1 MITSSRRTTPGR
13 RNRGIAGPIALTVV
27 WVASALAAAQVSG
40 QDAISARAAFPVPA
54 NVRVVRDVVYSRYGQ
69 RDLKVDVY
77 LPPGARE
84 GSRAPG
90 VLVVRGGGWR
100 TGDKEAFGFIA
111 GQLAKE
117 GFVAVSVEYR
127 ASGEAKF
134 PAAVHDVKAAV
145 RWMRAHAA
153 TYGIDTS
160 AIGAIGGSAGGHL
173 VALLATTGNLASLE
187 GSGGNA
193 TSSSRI
199 EAGIAMACVCNL
211 GAGNEAVA
219 AFIGEPLAAHRETL
233 RLASPVTHV
242 TRSSATLLLL
252 HSPTDPAVAFA
263 QSVEMQAAYRLV
275 GAVATLRAIE
285 APGNHAFWN
294 DARFFP
300 ETMRH
305 TVDFLRANFG
315 KRPPGANSSGG
326 RSRYARSYA
335 LNRTLPAC
343 LP

>member
-1 MITSSRRTTPGR
+1 M
-13 RNRGIAGPIALTVV
+13 
-27 WVASALAAAQVSG
+27 
-40 QDAISARAAFPVPA
+40 PA
-54 NVRVVRDVVYSRYGQ
+54 DVRVVRDVVYSRYGQ
-69 RDLKVDVY
+69 RELKVDVY

-84 GSRAPG
+84 GTRAPG

-100 TGDKEAFGFIA
+100 TGDKEAFAFIA

-173 VALLATTGNLASLE
+173 VALLATTGDLASLE
-187 GSGGNA
+187 GSGGDA
-193 TSSSRI
+193 MSSSRI
-199 EAGIAMACVCNL
+199 HAAVAMACVCNL

-219 AFIGEPLAAHRETL
+219 AFIGEPLSAHRETL

-242 TRSSATLLLL
+242 SKGSAPLLLL
-252 HSPTDPAVAFA
+252 HSRTDPVVEFA
-263 QSVEMQAAYRLV
+263 QSVEMEAAYRRA
-275 GAVATLRAIE
+275 GAQATLRVID
-285 APGNHAFWN
+285 APNNHAFWN

-305 TVDFLRANFG
+305 AVEFLRANLRT
-315 KRPPGANSSGG
+315 RP
-326 RSRYARSYA
+326 R
-335 LNRTLPAC
+335 
-343 LP
+343 